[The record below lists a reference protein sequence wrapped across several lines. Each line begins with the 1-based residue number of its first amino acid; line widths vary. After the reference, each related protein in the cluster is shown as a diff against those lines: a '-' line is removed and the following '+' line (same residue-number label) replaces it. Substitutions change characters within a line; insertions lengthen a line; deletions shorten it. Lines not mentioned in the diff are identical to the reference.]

1 MNLTWQYNDRRRIH
15 YVTLKK
21 ASTLS
26 CVCTF
31 KVTFSA
37 FYNDILLRSALVM
50 NGSLMRWASAP
61 LSLVR
66 TPYCLPSAM
75 TCPRIRTPRLT
86 TSDALFHSSD
96 PATQPVHY
104 LHESAR
110 AAWSRAPLP
119 LILSFMLVGQKLG
132 LKVETDHSGTFA
144 DLMCINVGADFIFPS
159 RSALICFTLCTWLIL
174 QKCTIF

>member
-26 CVCTF
+26 CVRTF

-37 FYNDILLRSALVM
+37 FYNDVQLRSALVM

-66 TPYCLPSAM
+66 KDSLLPPYQLWRVLAFWRTLSLFRPSN
-75 TCPRIRTPRLT
+75 P
-86 TSDALFHSSD
+86 
-96 PATQPVHY
+96 
-104 LHESAR
+104 AR
-110 AAWSRAPLP
+110 ALSSWKRACCVKPCTLTF
-119 LILSFMLVGQKLG
+119 SFMLVGQKLG